1 MKIRLMLM
9 ILLTVSSLFA
19 QLDEREI
26 LFKRA
31 TRYRTQQQYE
41 KAAETFSEILKI
53 YPADEEVIEQ
63 FTMLLIQT
71 KQTKRAEKLL
81 TTHKKSISK
90 VSYTNLQINIML
102 SKGQIKK
109 AKNIA
114 FEYLN
119 GNIRINDYQKLFS
132 TFEFFK
138 ESGIAVQII
147 DKVRIIANDHFLFAR
162 EKARIQK
169 SLNNLELAI
178 IEYLKVAENKWQYA
192 NFALSRLRS
201 ILLENVDL
209 IEVVEEYSRQTD
221 NQKIHEIYAQCL
233 GDLGFYEKA
242 ILEYNNLPIADLKR
256 FAARQYS
263 IENLVY
269 AKKAYTQYI
278 EKIGDQVEIAN
289 AKIIIAKIEMRQNN
303 FIVAKRILTE
313 IENNATIKNKKFRY
327 KTRANSKCREL
338 LAEIEQITGG
348 AKYIQYL
355 QDAKNFSFNDND
367 KKKLDLKIVYHQ
379 LLNENYEQATYQL
392 ASVLDGESENSE
404 IYKASIYNSY
414 LMAVF
419 QNNPDADSLLTEF
432 ILNSANDERTND
444 LLYLSTFLENF
455 QDEENRQIF
464 LKAYRK
470 KLLFQDEE
478 ALDILQQLYENLKN
492 EELLILAGDWA
503 FESKDYELAKKMFD
517 AEFLDV
523 VLQNYAKLKLAEFD
537 KNICKIFL
545 EKNQDSVFLPN
556 FRKLLEEK

>member
-1 MKIRLMLM
+1 MKTRLILLILLM
-9 ILLTVSSLFA
+9 IFSLFA

-41 KAAETFSEILKI
+41 KAAATFAEILKI
-53 YPADEEVIEQ
+53 YPTDEEVIEQ

-81 TTHKKSISK
+81 VTHQESISK
-90 VSYTNLQINIML
+90 VSYTTLQINIML
-102 SKGQIKK
+102 SKGQIEK
-109 AKNIA
+109 AKKIA
-114 FEYLN
+114 FEHLE

-132 TFEFFK
+132 TFESFK

-147 DKVRIIANDHFLFAR
+147 DKVRIIANDDFLFAR

-192 NFALSRLRS
+192 NFALSRLRL
-201 ILLENVDL
+201 ILRENLDL
-209 IEVVEEYSRQTD
+209 IKVIEDYSRQTD

-263 IENLVY
+263 IGNLVY

-278 EKIGDQVEIAN
+278 EKIGNQVEIAN

-303 FIVAKRILTE
+303 FALAQKILTE
-313 IENNATIKNKKFRY
+313 IENNATIKNKKNRY

-348 AKYIQYL
+348 TKYIQYL

-367 KKKLDLKIVYHQ
+367 KKKIDLKIVYHQ
-379 LLNENYEQATYQL
+379 LLHENYEQARHQL
-392 ASVLDGESENSE
+392 ASILVGESENSE

-419 QNNPDADSLLTEF
+419 QNNLAADSLLTEF
-432 ILNSANDERTND
+432 ILNSANDVRTND
-444 LLYLSTFLENF
+444 LLYLSTFL
-455 QDEENRQIF
+455 
-464 LKAYRK
+464 
-470 KLLFQDEE
+470 
-478 ALDILQQLYENLKN
+478 
-492 EELLILAGDWA
+492 
-503 FESKDYELAKKMFD
+503 
-517 AEFLDV
+517 
-523 VLQNYAKLKLAEFD
+523 
-537 KNICKIFL
+537 
-545 EKNQDSVFLPN
+545 
-556 FRKLLEEK
+556 